1 MIVSTAAKVTTRK
14 QKDVHV
20 HLPDNKQWYNVQ
32 QGMVWW
38 SSGLRID
45 MTRNSTT
52 DLAGVSSTGQLFEM
66 MGIQEIQEK
75 GGGKTTKLTIQLRAA
90 CSEPRLG

>member
-1 MIVSTAAKVTTRK
+1 
-14 QKDVHV
+14 
-20 HLPDNKQWYNVQ
+20 
-32 QGMVWW
+32 
-38 SSGLRID
+38 

-52 DLAGVSSTGQLFEM
+52 DLAGVGSTGQLFEM